1 MRYEERKFVTAAEPA
16 ADEAWIKLQDILH
29 SAATT
34 PSQPREMAARYM
46 QLRDTLMKSSYHPQL
61 PGFMLQCLSLDR
73 FRDFIQLYDPR
84 PDVRIDFLVRAF
96 RGRGHYLTQS
106 GRDDDFLSEA
116 EF

>member
-16 ADEAWIKLQDILH
+16 ADEAWMSIQVILH
-29 SAATT
+29 AAATSQ
-34 PSQPREMAARYM
+34 SQPRELAARYM

-73 FRDFIQLYDPR
+73 FRDFIHLYDPR
-84 PDVRIDFLVRAF
+84 PDARIEFLNRAF
-96 RGRGHYLTQS
+96 RGRGHYLAQP
-106 GRDDDFLSEA
+106 GRDFLSDG